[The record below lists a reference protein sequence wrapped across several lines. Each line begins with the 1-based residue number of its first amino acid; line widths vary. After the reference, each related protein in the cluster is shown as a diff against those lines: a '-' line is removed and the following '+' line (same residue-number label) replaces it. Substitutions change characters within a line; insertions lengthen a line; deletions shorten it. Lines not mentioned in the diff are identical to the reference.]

1 MKAAPPKTTTW
12 ILAAVCAG
20 CGSTSPGSWAPPQ
33 LGIVTTSG
41 APLDAVA
48 GDAISLKVVQVA
60 DDGSTEDLPEGAS
73 VVWTSPAPPM
83 ATLPP
88 NSTAASPMSVF
99 GAQPTA
105 VWIDNPYRPDATA
118 DLRNVL
124 FILDPG
130 TVENAVVQ
138 VSAMVAG
145 VASPGS
151 VMATINV
158 DPTPLGDWTRGATLY
173 GPGNANCAACHGAT
187 GHGTP
192 LVPGAST
199 YTYAG
204 GSYDFPAPGIN
215 AEPGNTA
222 GDPAWNAALFA
233 VAARADMDNV
243 GIALRFPM
251 PDWLDTTDPATG
263 HPLATQDF
271 ADIFAFLR
279 TQTQ

>member
-1 MKAAPPKTTTW
+1 MKAAPRKTTTF
-12 ILAAVCAG
+12 ILAALSAA
-20 CGSTSPGSWAPPQ
+20 CGSTSPRSSAPPQ

-60 DDGSTEDLPEGAS
+60 DDGSTEDLPEGAN

-88 NSTAASPMSVF
+88 NSTAATPMPVF

-105 VWIDNPYRPDATA
+105 VWIDNPSRPDRNL

-151 VMATINV
+151 VTATINV
-158 DPTPLGDWTRGATLY
+158 DPTPLGDWTRGSTLY
-173 GPGNANCAACHGAT
+173 GLGSANCAACHGAT

-199 YTYAG
+199 YAYGG

-233 VAARADMDNV
+233 VAARADMDNG

-251 PDWLDTTDPATG
+251 PDWLETTDPATG
-263 HPLATQDF
+263 YPLATQDF